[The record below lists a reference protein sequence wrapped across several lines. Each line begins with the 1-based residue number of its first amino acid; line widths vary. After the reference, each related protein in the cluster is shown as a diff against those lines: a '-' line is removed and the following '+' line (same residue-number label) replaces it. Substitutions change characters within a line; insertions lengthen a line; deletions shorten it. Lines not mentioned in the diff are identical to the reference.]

1 MVSGGMVESPVARPA
16 IGDELRDLASRL
28 TVLAEQL
35 AQQSEEVEQR
45 QHVAV
50 RLLEKLGYSA
60 DVTGNGLDA
69 VEALARISYAAV
81 LMDCHMPEMD
91 GYQASAEIRRREGD
105 TRHTPIIAMTAG
117 AMEGDRALCLAAGM
131 DDYIAKPVR
140 LEDLGAAL
148 QRWVAP
154 ETVTSSIEAE

>member
-45 QHVAV
+45 QRVAV

-69 VEALARISYAAV
+69 VEALARIPYAAV

-91 GYQASAEIRRREGD
+91 GYQASAEIRRRRETAA
-105 TRHTPIIAMTAG
+105 TR
-117 AMEGDRALCLAAGM
+117 
-131 DDYIAKPVR
+131 
-140 LEDLGAAL
+140 
-148 QRWVAP
+148 Q
-154 ETVTSSIEAE
+154 SSR